1 LTRRAQA
8 GNFLHHQF
16 AAGRNMQARRRT
28 TSQDEGPSLLDRYRG
43 HIAALEA
50 TMEALPPGQLADRY
64 RQSLEAALAGL
75 AGQRAETQALF
86 AAALA
91 KDADFDLMRG
101 EAAQALSRAYQRLVL
116 ESQDALPEAKALEL
130 GIALY
135 TIHMLVILFWL
146 YDRSPDQASTGKLI
160 RLAHEL
166 FKLLRPLF
174 ILPLI
179 PGGIAKLAAIVLPEL
194 RRPLDGAAAQD
205 DARDRQHQDFD
216 IHGD

>member
-1 LTRRAQA
+1 
-8 GNFLHHQF
+8 
-16 AAGRNMQARRRT
+16 
-28 TSQDEGPSLLDRYRG
+28 
-43 HIAALEA
+43 
-50 TMEALPPGQLADRY
+50 MEALPPGQLADRY

-75 AGQRAETQALF
+75 ARQRAETQALF

-91 KDADFDLMRG
+91 EDADFDLMRG

-135 TIHMLVILFWL
+135 TFHMLVILFWL

-194 RRPLDGAAAQD
+194 RRPLDSAAAQD